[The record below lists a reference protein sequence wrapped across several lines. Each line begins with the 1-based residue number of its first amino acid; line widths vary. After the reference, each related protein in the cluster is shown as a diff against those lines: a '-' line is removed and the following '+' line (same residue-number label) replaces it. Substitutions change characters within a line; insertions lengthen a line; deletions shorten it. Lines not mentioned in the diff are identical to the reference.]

1 MRAGIVATATL
12 LCQMSAALAA
22 ETPPSSPPS
31 GGNGRPGES
40 LSEKLSKG
48 QGVIKPAPDIDP
60 RITKPAPEPTP
71 NTTPVLPPPSPNAK

>member
-22 ETPPSSPPS
+22 ETPSSPPS
-31 GGNGRPGES
+31 GGSGQPGES

-60 RITKPAPEPTP
+60 RITKPAPEPNP